1 MSGREPHTSTD
12 AVDPSVGQLLVRL
25 SEQSSRLVRDELAL
39 ARIELKDTVKH
50 AGIGVGLFSA
60 AGVLAVLGLGAL
72 VATAIIALALVLPLW
87 ASALIV
93 TVVLFVA
100 AGVAGL
106 LGRNQVQQ
114 ASPTPEQTIE
124 NVKRDVHA
132 VQEARH
138 S

>member
-1 MSGREPHTSTD
+1 MSVREPNGTASQST
-12 AVDPSVGQLLVRL
+12 GELLIQL
-25 SEQSSRLVRDELAL
+25 SEQTSRLVRDELAL
-39 ARIELKDTVKH
+39 AQIELKNTAKH
-50 AGIGVGLFSA
+50 AGIGLGLFSA
-60 AGVLAVLGLGAL
+60 AGVLALFGVGAL

-87 ASALIV
+87 LSALIV

-100 AGVAGL
+100 AGVVAL
-106 LGRNQVQQ
+106 LGRSQVQQ